1 MGRFA
6 YTAIDP
12 KGRETSG
19 TISAASETAARAGLE
34 RKRLLPVALREAQGA
49 QTLDNAADRA
59 ALTSGARPG
68 HLSLR
73 QRLIVTQ
80 QLAVLIEAAAPVDE
94 ALAMTAAQQEDAKTR
109 RILREVHAGVL
120 EGLRLGE
127 ALARHTR
134 SFPGLYRAAVA
145 GGERSGRLG
154 RTLRQLA
161 DYLLKAEKIRTKILT
176 ASIYPIA
183 LMVVALGVVSALM
196 IFVVPTLS
204 EQFVSLGQDLPFVTR
219 ALMGASWFL
228 SQFWPLL
235 LGLGA
240 GLAAAAA
247 MLLQRTSV
255 RRAVDRFF
263 LTAPGLGRQVK
274 AINASRFVRA
284 VALLTA
290 SGAPVL
296 DSVRAAR
303 EAVDNLIVQDAI
315 AAIADQIEQGEPLS
329 RAMRA
334 SGVFPM
340 TTSYMA
346 ASGENA
352 GELPAMLERAADQLD
367 QDLEAFTDAA
377 LGLLE
382 PAIILAMGAMVA
394 GIVLAI
400 MTPILEL
407 NRMAL
412 G

>member
-19 TISAASETAARAGLE
+19 VISAASETAARAGLE
-34 RKRLLPVALREAQGA
+34 RKRLLPVALREAAGE
-49 QTLDNAADRA
+49 QTPESAADRA
-59 ALTSGARPG
+59 ALSTGARLG

-73 QRLIVTQ
+73 QRLMVTQ

-127 ALARHTR
+127 ALSRHPR

-161 DYLLKAEKIRTKILT
+161 DYLLKAEKIRTKIIT

-204 EQFVSLGQDLPFVTR
+204 EQFVSLGQELPIVTR
-219 ALMGASWFL
+219 ALMGVSWFL

-240 GLAAAAA
+240 GLAAVAA
-247 MLLQRTSV
+247 MLLRQTPV

-303 EAVDNLIVQDAI
+303 DAVDHLIVRDAI
-315 AAIADQIEQGEPLS
+315 AGIAEQIEQGEPLS

-334 SGVFPM
+334 SGAFPM
-340 TTSYMA
+340 MTSYMA

-367 QDLEAFTDAA
+367 QDLEAFTDTA